1 MGQEAETRDDMWGE
15 KAARATFLWLLLGVV
30 LFALAVFLFIL

>member
-1 MGQEAETRDDMWGE
+1 MAEVETRDEMWGE

-30 LFALAVFLFIL
+30 LFALAVFVFIL

>member
-1 MGQEAETRDDMWGE
+1 MGELETRDELWGE

-30 LFALAVFLFIL
+30 LFALAVFIFIL

>member
-1 MGQEAETRDDMWGE
+1 MAEVETRDDMWGE

>member
-1 MGQEAETRDDMWGE
+1 MAQEEVRDEMWGE

-30 LFALAVFLFIL
+30 LFALAVFVFIL